1 MPLIIPKLS
10 TSASA
15 YSTPSD
21 TATVTPTDSPV
32 RFGSLKLPFSGY
44 HTVAAAEGLL
54 GWVLITVFIGSLGKT
69 WMR

>member
-1 MPLIIPKLS
+1 
-10 TSASA
+10 
-15 YSTPSD
+15 
-21 TATVTPTDSPV
+21 V